1 MGIYSE
7 LKSRNFV
14 YQETDA
20 ENIAKILDNEKIAFY
35 VGFDPTGKSLHV
47 GHLLP
52 IMAMRL
58 LQRAGHIPIVLVGGA
73 TAQVGD
79 PSGKQTARPILSV
92 EEIESNASSLREQL
106 GRFISVES
114 GAAYFVNNIDWF
126 KDVKYIDF
134 LREIGSKFSVNR
146 MLAQESVKLRLETG
160 LSFLEFNYS
169 ILQAYDF
176 YILNRDFNCKMQF
189 GGQDQWGNIVA
200 GTELVRKMSAQDVYA
215 LTFPLLTDR
224 NGNKF
229 GKTAGG
235 ANIWLDKSKTPVF
248 DYYQFWRNCEDH
260 ELCRLLCFFTNLPV
274 AEIETLSSLTAPAI
288 NRAKEILAFEA
299 TKLAHGESEAT
310 GAFLAAGSKFGFA
323 DPKNTIDT
331 SSSIRNIL
339 VETNSSIFDFP
350 TFPISAERFAGD
362 GLWIVQ
368 LFTDTGMCVSN
379 SESRRLI
386 QGGGAYLNEQR
397 IADVSMKVPLTLF
410 KDNYIILK
418 AGKKNI
424 IKVVLT

>member
-215 LTFPLLTDR
+215 LTFPL
-224 NGNKF
+224 
-229 GKTAGG
+229 
-235 ANIWLDKSKTPVF
+235 I
-248 DYYQFWRNCEDH
+248 
-260 ELCRLLCFFTNLPV
+260 
-274 AEIETLSSLTAPAI
+274 LTA
-288 NRAKEILAFEA
+288 
-299 TKLAHGESEAT
+299 KLH
-310 GAFLAAGSKFGFA
+310 
-323 DPKNTIDT
+323 
-331 SSSIRNIL
+331 
-339 VETNSSIFDFP
+339 
-350 TFPISAERFAGD
+350 
-362 GLWIVQ
+362 
-368 LFTDTGMCVSN
+368 FT
-379 SESRRLI
+379 
-386 QGGGAYLNEQR
+386 
-397 IADVSMKVPLTLF
+397 
-410 KDNYIILK
+410 
-418 AGKKNI
+418 
-424 IKVVLT
+424 IKVAIKNVKIVSLKY